1 MVFMYMYVYMYI
13 CMYIFFIFYFIISN
27 CFVILLFFLM
37 NMIYNIWDVF
47 VFWWYVILLFCFFL
61 DKFIIVFNVYILKY
75 LILYRNIFV
84 NVVYDKVFFNYGNV
98 YNFYSG
104 IFIVLFVGLY
114 IFIWI
119 SLVSFKSIFDVEILI
134 NVKWKGLGNCNN
146 EGSLGFGNCVN
157 IVFLVLKVGDK
168 VNF

>member
-1 MVFMYMYVYMYI
+1 M
-13 CMYIFFIFYFIISN
+13 
-27 CFVILLFFLM
+27 
-37 NMIYNIWDVF
+37 
-47 VFWWYVILLFCFFL
+47 
-61 DKFIIVFNVYILKY
+61 
-75 LILYRNIFV
+75 ILYRNIFV
-84 NVVYDKVFFNYGNV
+84 NVVYDKLFFNYGNV

-119 SLVSFKSIFDVEILI
+119 SLVNFKSIFDVEILI

-157 IVFLVLKVGDK
+157 ISIFGFKSWRYSEFLNDYSKFFV
-168 VNF
+168 